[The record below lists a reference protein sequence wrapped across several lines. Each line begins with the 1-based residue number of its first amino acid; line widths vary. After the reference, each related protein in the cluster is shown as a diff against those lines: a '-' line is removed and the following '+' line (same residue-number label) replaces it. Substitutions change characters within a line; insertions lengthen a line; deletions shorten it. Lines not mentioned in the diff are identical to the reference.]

1 MLPLDFQAI
10 NNAIEVVTKR
20 KITFVS
26 KTRDAAALVRNVVIE
41 RIQHVLKGTLSRT
54 DLDMTKMAI
63 KLNEI

>member
-10 NNAIEVVTKR
+10 NNAIDVVTKR

-26 KTRDAAALVRNVVIE
+26 KTSDAAALVRNVVIE
-41 RIQHVLKGTLSRT
+41 RIQHVLKGTLSQN
-54 DLDMTKMAI
+54 LDITKMAI

>member
-10 NNAIEVVTKR
+10 NNAIDVVTKR

-41 RIQHVLKGTLSRT
+41 RIQHVLKGTLSRN
-54 DLDMTKMAI
+54 LDITKMAI